1 MAKKRPKRAR
11 PSSGDGA
18 ENDDAAEE
26 AAARRLRSVRMIKP
40 LRKMLAQIHRAGAER
55 DRAGNRQFFYDHYLS
70 LLLLYF
76 VNPSLDSLRALQ
88 NASNWEKVRKRLGI
102 PRVSLGS
109 LSESARVFDPALVR
123 PILKELVELAR
134 PHFKGR
140 EAEALANLTAVDGSV
155 FAALPRMAWAL
166 WMDDQHRG
174 VKLHLQFQASK
185 GVPGDAV
192 LTPAACSEPAALT
205 SMLEP
210 GRLYVCDRGYAS
222 FELFRSIL
230 DAGSSLIVRVKDDI
244 TVNALEERPI
254 SSAAAQAGVVRD
266 VILKRL
272 GTSHHKDVVGRPMR
286 LVVVKVI
293 ERNGKTSELWLVT
306 DRLDMDA
313 DLVAIAYRYR
323 WSVEL
328 FFRWLKCVLGA
339 RHLISHNAHGV
350 ALQMYA
356 ALIISLLIAIR
367 TGSKPTK
374 RTFETIQF
382 YLLGWVSD
390 EEFAAHLAQLAKTK
404 KSKR

>member
-1 MAKKRPKRAR
+1 MAQKPTRRRKRPA
-11 PSSGDGA
+11 
-18 ENDDAAEE
+18 DDEPEADRAEE

-40 LRKMLAQIHRAGAER
+40 LRRMLAQIHPAGAER
-55 DRAGNRQFFYDHYLS
+55 DRARNRQFFYDHYLS

-109 LSESARVFDPALVR
+109 LSESVQVFDPALVR
-123 PILKELVELAR
+123 PLLKELVELAR

-140 EAEALANLTAVDGSV
+140 EADALANLTAVDGSV
-155 FAALPRMAWAL
+155 FAALPRMVWAL
-166 WMDDQHRG
+166 WMDAEHRG
-174 VKLHLQFQASK
+174 VKLHVQFHACK

-205 SMLEP
+205 SMLES

-244 TVNALEERPI
+244 TVQVLEERPI
-254 SSAAAQAGVVRD
+254 SAAAAKAGVVRD

-286 LVVVKVI
+286 LVVVKVA
-293 ERNGKTSELWLVT
+293 ERGGKTSELWLVT

-339 RHLISHNAHGV
+339 KHLISHHTNGV

-356 ALIISLLIAIR
+356 ALIVSLLIAIR

-390 EEFAAHLAQLAKTK
+390 EEFAAHLAQLAKPK
-404 KSKR
+404 KAKR

>member
-1 MAKKRPKRAR
+1 MAQQRTRRRKH
-11 PSSGDGA
+11 PSDDEPQA
-18 ENDDAAEE
+18 ERAEE

-40 LRKMLAQIHRAGAER
+40 LRRMLAQIHRAGTER
-55 DRAGNRQFFYDHYLS
+55 DRARNRQFFYDHYLS

-88 NASNWEKVRKRLGI
+88 NASNWAKVRKRLGI

-109 LSESARVFDPALVR
+109 LSESVQVFDPALVR

-166 WMDDQHRG
+166 WMDAEHRG
-174 VKLHLQFQASK
+174 VKLHLQFHACK
-185 GVPGDAV
+185 GVPCDAV

-205 SMLEP
+205 AMLAT

-244 TVNALEERPI
+244 TVNVLEERLI
-254 SSAAAQAGVVRD
+254 SAAAARAGVVRD

-272 GTSHHKDVVGRPMR
+272 GTLHHKDVVGRPMR
-286 LVVVKVI
+286 LVVVKVV
-293 ERNGKTSELWLVT
+293 ERGGKTSELWLVT

-339 RHLISHNAHGV
+339 KHLISHNTNGV

-356 ALIISLLIAIR
+356 ALIVSLLIAIR

-390 EEFAAHLAQLAKTK
+390 DEFAAHLTQLAKPK

>member
-1 MAKKRPKRAR
+1 MAQKQTKAGRSKAV
-11 PSSGDGA
+11 
-18 ENDDAAEE
+18 DDRAEE
-26 AAARRLRSVRMIKP
+26 AAARRVRSVKMIKP
-40 LRKMLAQIHRAGAER
+40 LRQMLKQIHSAGTER
-55 DRAGNRQFFYDHYLS
+55 DRSGNRQFFYDHYLS

-76 VNPSLDSLRALQ
+76 INPSLTSLRSLQ

-123 PILKELVELAR
+123 PLLKELAELAR
-134 PHFKGR
+134 PHLQGR

-155 FAALPRMAWAL
+155 FSALPRMAWAL
-166 WMDDQHRG
+166 WMDSEHRG
-174 VKLHLQFQASK
+174 VKLHLQFHACK

-192 LTPAACSEPAALT
+192 LSPAACSEPAALS
-205 SMLEP
+205 SMLEA

-230 DAGSSLIVRVKDDI
+230 DRGSSLIVRVKDDI
-244 TVNALEERPI
+244 ALHVQEERPI
-254 SSAAAQAGVVRD
+254 SAAAAQAGVIRD

-272 GTSHHKDVVGRPMR
+272 GTAHHKDVVGRPMR
-286 LVVVKVI
+286 LVVVQVVD
-293 ERNGKTSELWLVT
+293 RNGKQSQLYLVT
-306 DRLDMDA
+306 DRLEMDA
-313 DLVAIAYRYR
+313 DLIAIAYRYR

-339 RHLISHNAHGV
+339 KHLVSHNENGV

-356 ALIISLLIAIR
+356 ALIVSLLIAIR

-382 YLLGWVSD
+382 YFLGWVSE
-390 EEFAAHLAQLAKTK
+390 EEFAAHLARLAKPKIQT
-404 KSKR
+404 R

>member
-1 MAKKRPKRAR
+1 MAEKRPDDRKRR
-11 PSSGDGA
+11 TEDA
-18 ENDDAAEE
+18 ED

-40 LRKMLAQIHRAGAER
+40 LRELLKRIHTAGTQR
-55 DRAGNRQFFYDHYLS
+55 DRAGNRKFFYDHYLS

-76 VNPSLDSLRALQ
+76 VNPSLDSMRALQ

-123 PILKELVELAR
+123 PILKELAALAR

-166 WMDDQHRG
+166 WMDAEHRG
-174 VKLHLQFQASK
+174 IKLHLQFQASK
-185 GVPGDAV
+185 GVPGDVAI
-192 LTPAACSEPAALT
+192 TPAACSEPAALT
-205 SMLEP
+205 AMLEP
-210 GRLYVCDRGYAS
+210 GRLYVCDRGYAG

-230 DAGSSLIVRVKDDI
+230 DAGSSLIIRVKDDI
-244 TVNALEERPI
+244 ALHVQEERPL
-254 SSAAAQAGVVRD
+254 SAAAVKAGVVRD

-286 LVVVKVI
+286 LVVVKVV
-293 ERNGKTSELWLVT
+293 ERNGKTTELWLIT
-306 DRLDMDA
+306 DRLDLDA

-339 RHLISHNAHGV
+339 RHLVSHNANGV

-356 ALIISLLIAIR
+356 ALIVSLLIAIR

-374 RTFETIQF
+374 RTFEMIQF
-382 YLLGWVSD
+382 YLLGWVSE
-390 EEFAAHLAQLAKTK
+390 EEFAAHLARLANPK
-404 KSKR
+404 KRTR

>member
-1 MAKKRPKRAR
+1 M
-11 PSSGDGA
+11 A
-18 ENDDAAEE
+18 ENRANDRRRTREEAED
-26 AAARRLRSVRMIKP
+26 AAARRLRSVRMITP
-40 LRKMLAQIHRAGAER
+40 LRKLLRQIHAAGTER
-55 DRAGNRQFFYDHYLS
+55 DRAHNRKFFYDHYLS

-123 PILKELVELAR
+123 PLLKELAELAR
-134 PHFKGR
+134 PHFQGR

-166 WMDDQHRG
+166 WMDAEHRG
-174 VKLHLQFQASK
+174 IKLHLQFQASK
-185 GVPGDAV
+185 GVPGDAAI
-192 LTPAACSEPAALT
+192 TPAACSEPAALAA
-205 SMLEP
+205 MLES

-222 FELFRSIL
+222 FELFRRIL
-230 DAGSSLIVRVKDDI
+230 DAGSSFIIRVKDDI
-244 TVNALEERPI
+244 SLHVLEERPL
-254 SSAAAQAGVVRD
+254 SPAALQAGVVRD

-286 LVVVKVI
+286 LVIVKVV
-293 ERNGKTSELWLVT
+293 ERNGKATELWLIT
-306 DRLDMDA
+306 DRFDLDA

-339 RHLISHNAHGV
+339 RHLVSHNENGV

-356 ALIISLLIAIR
+356 ALIVSLLIAIR

-382 YLLGWVSD
+382 YLLGWVTD
-390 EEFAAHLAQLAKTK
+390 EEFTAHLTRLANPK
-404 KSKR
+404 KRAR

>member
-1 MAKKRPKRAR
+1 MAQKRTRRRKRP
-11 PSSGDGA
+11 G
-18 ENDDAAEE
+18 NDESEADCGEE
-26 AAARRLRSVRMIKP
+26 AAARRLRAVRMIKP
-40 LRKMLAQIHRAGAER
+40 LRRMLAQIHRAGTKR
-55 DRAGNRQFFYDHYLS
+55 DRAQNRQFFYDHYLS

-76 VNPSLDSLRALQ
+76 VNPSLDSLRAIQ
-88 NASNWEKVRKRLGI
+88 NASNWAKVRKRLGI
-102 PRVSLGS
+102 SRVSLGS
-109 LSESARVFDPALVR
+109 LSESVQVFDPALVR
-123 PILKELVELAR
+123 PLLKELVELAR

-155 FAALPRMAWAL
+155 FAALPRMVWAL
-166 WMDDQHRG
+166 WMDAEHRG
-174 VKLHLQFQASK
+174 VKLHVQFHACK
-185 GVPGDAV
+185 GVPGDAM
-192 LTPAACSEPAALT
+192 LTPAACSEAAALT

-244 TVNALEERPI
+244 TVNVLEERSI
-254 SSAAAQAGVVRD
+254 SAAAAQAGVVRD

-272 GTSHHKDVVGRPMR
+272 GGSHHKDVVGRPMR
-286 LVVVKVI
+286 LVVVKVV

-313 DLVAIAYRYR
+313 DLVAIGYRYR

-339 RHLISHNAHGV
+339 KHLISHHQNGV

-356 ALIISLLIAIR
+356 ALIVSLLIAIR

-390 EEFAAHLAQLAKTK
+390 EEFAAHLAQLAKPK
-404 KSKR
+404 KSKC

>member
-1 MAKKRPKRAR
+1 M
-11 PSSGDGA
+11 A
-18 ENDDAAEE
+18 ENRANDRRRTREEAED
-26 AAARRLRSVRMIKP
+26 AAARRLRSVRMITP
-40 LRKMLAQIHRAGAER
+40 LRKLLRQIHAAGTER
-55 DRAGNRQFFYDHYLS
+55 DRAHNRKFFYDHYLS

-123 PILKELVELAR
+123 PLLKELAELAR
-134 PHFKGR
+134 PHFQGR

-166 WMDDQHRG
+166 WMDAEHRG
-174 VKLHLQFQASK
+174 IKLHLQFQASK
-185 GVPGDAV
+185 GVPGDAAI
-192 LTPAACSEPAALT
+192 TPAACSEPAALAA
-205 SMLEP
+205 MLES

-222 FELFRSIL
+222 FELFRRIL

-244 TVNALEERPI
+244 SLHVQEERPL
-254 SSAAAQAGVVRD
+254 SPAALQVGVVRD

-286 LVVVKVI
+286 LVIVKVV
-293 ERNGKTSELWLVT
+293 ERNGKATELWLIT
-306 DRLDMDA
+306 DRFDLDA

-339 RHLISHNAHGV
+339 RHLVSHNENGV

-356 ALIISLLIAIR
+356 ALIVSLLIAIR

-382 YLLGWVSD
+382 YLLGWVTD
-390 EEFAAHLAQLAKTK
+390 EEFTAHLTSLARPK
-404 KSKR
+404 KRTR